1 MAGKN
6 KGGRET
12 RKPKQDK
19 NKKASGQ
26 TPAPRSSAVDVI
38 NHKATPH
45 NAWLPNSVTCTGASP
60 SMRQGRSLL
69 AGRGW
74 WIVGLFRV
82 GALIWGEWFATAAL
96 CRACE

>member
-19 NKKASGQ
+19 NKKAAGQ

-38 NHKATPH
+38 NQKAH
-45 NAWLPNSVTCTGASP
+45 GDV
-60 SMRQGRSLL
+60 
-69 AGRGW
+69 RGF
-74 WIVGLFRV
+74 GS
-82 GALIWGEWFATAAL
+82 
-96 CRACE
+96 

>member
-19 NKKASGQ
+19 NKKAAGQ

-38 NHKATPH
+38 NHKATP
-45 NAWLPNSVTCTGASP
+45 NNSG
-60 SMRQGRSLL
+60 
-69 AGRGW
+69 
-74 WIVGLFRV
+74 
-82 GALIWGEWFATAAL
+82 
-96 CRACE
+96 

>member
-26 TPAPRSSAVDVI
+26 TPAPRSAADVI
-38 NHKATPH
+38 NH
-45 NAWLPNSVTCTGASP
+45 
-60 SMRQGRSLL
+60 
-69 AGRGW
+69 
-74 WIVGLFRV
+74 
-82 GALIWGEWFATAAL
+82 TAAP
-96 CRACE
+96 RKG